1 MYQAHERAYR
11 RVGTHDLATIG
22 STFQISPREI
32 GDIFRV
38 SRQAV
43 VQWGGGGIP
52 PNRLAEVGRV
62 ADVARR
68 LRRTFKRERI
78 PELVRQANPG
88 LEGGSVLQTL
98 AYPDGTTRVMNA
110 LDRLISYVPAP

>member
-32 GDIFRV
+32 GHLFGV

-43 VQWGGGGIP
+43 VQWSAGGIP
-52 PNRLAEVGRV
+52 PSRLADVGRV

-88 LEGGSVLQTL
+88 LEGDSVLKTL
-98 AYPDGTTRVMNA
+98 AHADGNTRIMNA